1 MASLAAVNATLQEP
15 AHQVF
20 LDNGNNHPA
29 LASKKLQPLITNLQY
44 STRHIDQVNAEN
56 KVWIKAPNYK
66 SYW

>member
-1 MASLAAVNATLQEP
+1 MEIIIQPWLQR
-15 AHQVF
+15 
-20 LDNGNNHPA
+20 
-29 LASKKLQPLITNLQY
+29 SYSPLLQY